1 MCISIK
7 SKQNKLG
14 RPKEGAGA
22 VINAIADAAI
32 DRHLAD
38 EHARIQTARHA
49 YAARREAARRE
60 IAKMRADDAFRQAK
74 ALGLRRA
81 WLADD
86 LATSP
91 HDGSAAV

>member
-60 IAKMRADDAFRQAK
+60 IDQVRDDDAARLAK
-74 ALGLRRA
+74 ALELRRA

-86 LATSP
+86 LAATSNE
-91 HDGSAAV
+91 GSVAV